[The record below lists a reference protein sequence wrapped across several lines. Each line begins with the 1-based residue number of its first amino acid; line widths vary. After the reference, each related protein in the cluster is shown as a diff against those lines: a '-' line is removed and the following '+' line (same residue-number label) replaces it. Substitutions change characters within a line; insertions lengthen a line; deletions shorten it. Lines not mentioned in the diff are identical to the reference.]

1 MSALVFEQRFGEL
14 PTGVRSVLKEHVGWL
29 QELKPH
35 YRAYAQLLIRIK
47 LLVARLGIALI
58 CSTDKMKP
66 EPKTST
72 KQGAEDSATALARK
86 VSFLSRPDSY
96 VPAPETVVTRE
107 TSWVFMAGE
116 RAYKLKKPVRFSF
129 NKEYQISATSMW
141 VWSSRQA
148 YHVSSRQE

>member
-47 LLVARLGIALI
+47 LRVARLAIALI
-58 CSTDKMKP
+58 CSTDKMKS

-72 KQGAEDSATALARK
+72 NKTLKTAQSL
-86 VSFLSRPDSY
+86 L
-96 VPAPETVVTRE
+96 
-107 TSWVFMAGE
+107 
-116 RAYKLKKPVRFSF
+116 RAKSTF
-129 NKEYQISATSMW
+129 
-141 VWSSRQA
+141 
-148 YHVSSRQE
+148 